1 MSWCMCSRARLERRS
16 LLTVDRAAV
25 LMRLS
30 PLKERSAL
38 HEVTGRVQRT
48 VTRAWIFGKN
58 PEIFG
63 KVEERDEGSADEP
76 WSFSSV
82 FHFVY

>member
-1 MSWCMCSRARLERRS
+1 ML
-16 LLTVDRAAV
+16 DRTTV

-30 PLKERSAL
+30 PLNERSAL
-38 HEVTGRVQRT
+38 QEVAGRVQTT
-48 VTRAWIFGKN
+48 VTRALIFGQN

-63 KVEERDEGSADEP
+63 NVEERDEGSADEP

-82 FHFVY
+82 FHFVYQLWTSLLSEERFG